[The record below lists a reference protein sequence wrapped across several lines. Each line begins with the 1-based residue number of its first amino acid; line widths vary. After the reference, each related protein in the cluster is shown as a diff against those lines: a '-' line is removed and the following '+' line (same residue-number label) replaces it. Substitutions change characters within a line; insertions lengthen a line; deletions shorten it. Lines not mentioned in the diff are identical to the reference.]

1 MNAPPDAE
9 AIKDAIIKGSYDVY
23 NTLGR
28 HFLERVYEGALAE
41 ELRLQGLGVEIQKA
55 LPVFYKSEN
64 PVAWYRID
72 MLVEGN
78 FIVEIKA
85 AEAIIQEHRAQ
96 LRNYLKASSLHHGLI
111 VNFGPEQVDWKR
123 VTL

>member
-1 MNAPPDAE
+1 MNSQADVE
-9 AIKDAIIKGSYDVY
+9 GVKNAIIQGSYDVY

-41 ELRLQGLGVEIQKA
+41 ELRLGGLTVEVQKA
-55 LPVFYKSEN
+55 LPVYYKSDT

-72 MLVEGN
+72 MLVEGV

-85 AEAIIQEHRAQ
+85 AEAVIPEHGAQ
-96 LRNYLKASSLHHGLI
+96 LRNYLKASKLKHGIL
-111 VNFGPEQVDWKR
+111 VNFGPEKVDWRR